1 MITFIYPRDDW
12 TAAETIMKMQALAA
26 SQGYSVYA
34 TPKNTIRDMDYIKI
48 ELSKTRYAIFI
59 AIDADSIDDDTNY
72 ELSFLKDKNIE
83 TYYVVTEEFRKQLPE
98 IDDNR
103 VYVYE
108 KKDPQ
113 ALIESVNKTLRDIKN
128 KDKEEISGKESNAGE
143 LMALLAILGILAFFL
158 WLLFGKRD

>member
-83 TYYVVTEEFRKQLPE
+83 TYYVVTEGLEIEESDNVFRCGSTPE
-98 IDDNR
+98 DTLESIQKIQSMRKEGDDG
-103 VYVYE
+103 E
-108 KKDPQ
+108 KSA
-113 ALIESVNKTLRDIKN
+113 ALASIGI
-128 KDKEEISGKESNAGE
+128 
-143 LMALLAILGILAFFL
+143 ILFFL
-158 WLLFGKRD
+158 WLKRNR